1 MQEVRSAILKLTV
14 LILGIWLF
22 IPSEIGLGTIILG
35 RFQRT
40 LSNQAIA
47 AGILWLRLLGI
58 VLIASGLVLLI
69 KQLHESESI

>member
-1 MQEVRSAILKLTV
+1 MQEVRSVILKLTA

-35 RFQRT
+35 RSQRI
-40 LSNQAIA
+40 LSSQAIA

-58 VLIASGLVLLI
+58 VLLVSGLVLLI
-69 KQLHESESI
+69 KQLHESEYI

>member
-1 MQEVRSAILKLTV
+1 MQEVRRAILRLTV

-40 LSNQAIA
+40 LSSQAIA
-47 AGILWLRLLGI
+47 TGILWLRLLGI
-58 VLIASGLVLLI
+58 VLIVSGLVLLT
-69 KQLHESESI
+69 KQLHESE